1 MGSGAQSPAKAAY
14 PSSMRRNTIL
24 AIAFLLM
31 AIAIAGTLAVLRIYS
46 LRG

>member
-1 MGSGAQSPAKAAY
+1 
-14 PSSMRRNTIL
+14 MRRNTIL

-46 LRG
+46 L